1 MYLAQNIKYL
11 REYKGELQKDIAD
24 LLGVSISTMSKYES
38 GDCEPD
44 IEKLIMLADL
54 FGITVDDLIRKE
66 LKPPIPLYT
75 LNIRYMR
82 KKQGMLQADIGKL
95 IGVGQKEIS
104 NYEKG
109 DREIPLTKLMILADF
124 FGVTLDD
131 LVKQDL
137 SKEK

>member
-1 MYLAQNIKYL
+1 
-11 REYKGELQKDIAD
+11 
-24 LLGVSISTMSKYES
+24 
-38 GDCEPD
+38 
-44 IEKLIMLADL
+44 
-54 FGITVDDLIRKE
+54 
-66 LKPPIPLYT
+66 
-75 LNIRYMR
+75 MR

>member
-54 FGITVDDLIRKE
+54 VGITVDDLIRKE
-66 LKPPIPLYT
+66 LKSPIPLYT

-82 KKQGMLQADIGKL
+82 KKQGMLQADVGKL
-95 IGVGQKEIS
+95 IGVGQ
-104 NYEKG
+104 
-109 DREIPLTKLMILADF
+109 DRLLQRQRR
-124 FGVTLDD
+124 V
-131 LVKQDL
+131 
-137 SKEK
+137 